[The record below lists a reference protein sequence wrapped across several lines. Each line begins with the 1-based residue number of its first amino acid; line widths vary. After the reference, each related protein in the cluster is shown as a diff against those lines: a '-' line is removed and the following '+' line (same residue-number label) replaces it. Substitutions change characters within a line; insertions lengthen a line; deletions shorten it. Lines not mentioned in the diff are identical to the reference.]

1 MPRQRAM
8 HRPKSLMTPE
18 QIARCHARA
27 FDGRGQVWSAQEIAD
42 LLSSP
47 HVFAIGDARCFA
59 MGRVVAG
66 EAELLTLACDP
77 AHQGQG
83 LGRACLAQF
92 ETEARARNAQEIFLE
107 VATDNIA
114 AQALY
119 TETGYCEAARRQG
132 YYARQGEAPVDALIL
147 RKQSQ

>member
-1 MPRQRAM
+1 
-8 HRPKSLMTPE
+8 MTPE
-18 QIARCHARA
+18 DMAATHARA
-27 FDGRGQVWSAQEIAD
+27 FEARGQVWSAQEFAV
-42 LLSSP
+42 LLTSP
-47 HVFAIGDARCFA
+47 HVFAVGDARCFA

-66 EAELLTLACDP
+66 EAELLTLACAPD
-77 AHQGQG
+77 HQGQG

>member
-1 MPRQRAM
+1 
-8 HRPKSLMTPE
+8 MTPE
-18 QIARCHARA
+18 DMAATHARA
-27 FDGRGQVWSAQEIAD
+27 FEARGQVWSAQEIAA
-42 LLSSP
+42 LLTSP
-47 HVFAIGDARCFA
+47 HVFAVGDARCFA

-77 AHQGQG
+77 DHQGQG

-92 ETEARARNAQEIFLE
+92 ETEARARDAQEIFLE
-107 VATDNIA
+107 VAADNTA

-119 TETGYCEAARRQG
+119 TATGYSEAARRKG

-147 RKQSQ
+147 RKQTQ